1 MLPVAVWVDGAWEG
15 KAIGRNFFSWFFF
28 SPAANMCSDSNRQ
41 DILELF
47 PNAFLLH
54 LDEEWEKDLAAEI
67 QDFEVVDDQF
77 VDESE
82 LDDLK

>member
-1 MLPVAVWVDGAWEG
+1 MRWE
-15 KAIGRNFFSWFFF
+15 KRSVETFILDFSFHLR
-28 SPAANMCSDSNRQ
+28 PICSDSNRQ
-41 DILELF
+41 NISKLF
-47 PNAFLLH
+47 PNNFLLH

-82 LDDLK
+82 LDLDLK

>member
-1 MLPVAVWVDGAWEG
+1 
-15 KAIGRNFFSWFFF
+15 
-28 SPAANMCSDSNRQ
+28 MCSDSNRQ
-41 DILELF
+41 DIFKLF